1 VAPALDEVP
10 ALPEPPKPPTPP
22 ADALLGK
29 VAPDTPLPLWGTA
42 RVSTASPFTERI
54 RASWWRSTAVISV
67 GLGLAVI
74 LLGMMLWPS
83 GSRPATS
90 ASEPA
95 QSAKASAPAP
105 AVVAASTPSTPTS
118 PAPVVAKPAAQ
129 PSIPAVVGATHV
141 ELEASE
147 PSWISIRNS
156 DGTTLAR
163 LIEPGNAQSVDIRE
177 PAILRAGNAG
187 GLTIHANGKSVGPL
201 GPHGSIREVEFKD
214 GAFKMIPVK

>member
-1 VAPALDEVP
+1 V
-10 ALPEPPKPPTPP
+10 TPP
-22 ADALLGK
+22 ADALIGK
-29 VAPDTPLPLWGTA
+29 VAPSAPMPLWGTA
-42 RVSTASPFTERI
+42 RVSTAAPFTERI
-54 RASWWRSTAVISV
+54 RTSWWRSTAVISV

-74 LLGMMLWPS
+74 LLGMMLWPG

-95 QSAKASAPAP
+95 HTGKASAPAP
-105 AVVAASTPSTPTS
+105 AVVAASTPSAPTS
-118 PAPVVAKPAAQ
+118 PLPVIAKAPVLTEKAAPVVAKPAAQ
-129 PSIPAVVGATHV
+129 PSTPAVVGATRV

-214 GAFKMIPVK
+214 GAFKMVPVK

>member
-1 VAPALDEVP
+1 
-10 ALPEPPKPPTPP
+10 
-22 ADALLGK
+22 
-29 VAPDTPLPLWGTA
+29 
-42 RVSTASPFTERI
+42 
-54 RASWWRSTAVISV
+54 VISV

-90 ASEPA
+90 ASEPVHNV
-95 QSAKASAPAP
+95 KASAPAP
-105 AVVAASTPSTPTS
+105 AVVAASTPSAPAS
-118 PAPVVAKPAAQ
+118 PVPVTAKAPVVTEKAAPVAAKPAVQ
-129 PSIPAVVGATHV
+129 PSIPAVVGATRV

-163 LIEPGNAQSVDIRE
+163 LIEPGNTQSVDIRE